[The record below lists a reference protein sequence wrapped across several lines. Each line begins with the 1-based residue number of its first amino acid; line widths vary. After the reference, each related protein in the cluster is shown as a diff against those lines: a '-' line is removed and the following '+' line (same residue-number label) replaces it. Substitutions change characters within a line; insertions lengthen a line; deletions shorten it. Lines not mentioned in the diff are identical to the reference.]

1 MHHNRLPST
10 LPIVS
15 YFETSATALVARLVG
30 PAGLAGL
37 VAAEEAGVGG
47 GGLARV
53 GCGSGA
59 GWGVRRR
66 RQRQMSSGS
75 LLSSSNASA
84 AGCQAVAREAGGRS
98 CLGAGVRTAAGWGG
112 EGMPRPPLAL
122 TRCSCKSWSQVLL
135 WSGVGPPER
144 GCRLG
149 AGG

>member
-37 VAAEEAGVGG
+37 VAVEEAGVGG
-47 GGLARV
+47 GGRRR
-53 GCGSGA
+53 A
-59 GWGVRRR
+59 GPGGVRLRRGLGVRRR

-112 EGMPRPPLAL
+112 GDA
-122 TRCSCKSWSQVLL
+122 TSATCSDSL
-135 WSGVGPPER
+135 
-144 GCRLG
+144 
-149 AGG
+149 